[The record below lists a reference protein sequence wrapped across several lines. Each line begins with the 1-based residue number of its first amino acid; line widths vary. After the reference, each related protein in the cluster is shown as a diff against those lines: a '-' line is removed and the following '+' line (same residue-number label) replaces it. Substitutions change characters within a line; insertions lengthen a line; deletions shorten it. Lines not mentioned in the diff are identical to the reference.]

1 MRRSASI
8 LTAIAALALALA
20 PALAE
25 ARPGGGSS
33 SGSRGSRT
41 YSAPP
46 PTNTAPGQAR
56 SFDRTTAPQTQPG
69 YGQPGA
75 APSRPG
81 IGQPN
86 PAGGFF
92 ARNPFMAGMMGGL
105 LGAGLFGLLAGHGL
119 FGGLSGMAGFFGLLL
134 QVGLIALLAMLA
146 IRLFRSMRGATSPAT
161 AGGPPASIL
170 ARDMQGRD
178 MQVGGM
184 QARDMH
190 EAGPR
195 QPAAGMAAGGLARGA
210 GRPQAEFPVE
220 ASDFQAFE
228 ALLQQVNAAWSRQ
241 DLGTLR
247 RIATPEMADYF
258 AQDLSD
264 LAARGWTNATSDVQ
278 LEQGDLSESWREN
291 ARDWATVAMRVSMID
306 VTRRLSDGA
315 VVEGDAQRRT
325 EATELWTFV
334 RPVGGQWVLSAIQQT
349 G

>member
-1 MRRSASI
+1 MRRTASF
-8 LTAIAALALALA
+8 LTAIAAIALALA
-20 PALAE
+20 PALAD

-69 YGQPGA
+69 VGQPGVA
-75 APSRPG
+75 QPRPP

-92 ARNPFMAGMMGGL
+92 SRNPLMAGMMGGL

-119 FGGLSGMAGFFGLLL
+119 FGGLHGMAGMFGLLL
-134 QVGLIALLAMLA
+134 QIGLIALLAFLA
-146 IRLFRSMRGATSPAT
+146 IRLFRGMRGAQRPAL
-161 AGGPPASIL
+161 AGGLPPGAL
-170 ARDMQGRD
+170 ARDMP
-178 MQVGGM
+178 GGPV
-184 QARDMH
+184 
-190 EAGPR
+190 AG
-195 QPAAGMAAGGLARGA
+195 GGLARGA
-210 GRPQAEFPVE
+210 ARPAAEFPLE
-220 ASDFQAFE
+220 ATDFQAFE
-228 ALLQQVNAAWSRQ
+228 GLLKQVNEAWSRQ

-264 LAARGWTNATSDVQ
+264 LAARGWTNETRDVR
-278 LEQGDLSESWREN
+278 LEQGDLSESWREG
-291 ARDWATVAMRVSMID
+291 ARDWATVAMRFSMID

-315 VVEGDAQRRT
+315 VMEGDPQRRT
-325 EATELWTFV
+325 ETAELWTFV
-334 RPVGGQWVLSAIQQT
+334 RPQGGQWILSAIQQT